1 MTGRFHRT
9 SADMARVRDAQPLP
23 AAMVAAF
30 TAEQLRTILATY
42 AAKRALCV
50 SRGLDT
56 ANLDR
61 ASAQVAARL
70 AEVA

>member
-1 MTGRFHRT
+1 MTN
-9 SADMARVRDAQPLP
+9 PLP

-42 AAKRALCV
+42 AAKRALCI